1 MTAIGSTGSLPR
13 RSLAGAMRFFFHC
26 LLLSTLSVLAL
37 PLHAD
42 EASEAQIAK
51 LNEEKQ
57 ELSKELA
64 ELRGKPAGLQ
74 QARDDIAQ
82 SYRDMV
88 RLETRMRGFQAWN
101 ALVAAISV
109 FNDSIVKVSP
119 GGSTI
124 HAIMNFT
131 ANFGVDRAVDASKKY
146 DSARPGGGHLPA
158 KVKKLADSVVGI
170 SPALRQL
177 DHAMRMTE
185 QQVADEMVYRG
196 MVENTWLQ
204 RWQKTPEAVAKSNSV
219 VTGKITFIQERI
231 GPAKSALIE
240 ARKDIDQIIPAVN
253 SEIQSLQRRIQE
265 IEQTIARIQRNQS
278 FAESLEAARNVEAPP
293 PTEDIQVYPGE
304 AKSYSAA
311 AGAYQQA
318 WADLKAGTING
329 NTYRLLGRKSSYDAS
344 AYMGQMLRP
353 HADAWRAA
361 SDYYWKEL
369 PVRLRG
375 VSDSETR
382 SRMWRA
388 ASDRLRAASDR
399 YRAASERESNAYRSE
414 YLIQVQRLQEEERNE
429 ISRREAFFRRIKQI
443 EELPTNHHSVDI
455 WNRKINTHPGRIG
468 SYGTSGY
475 SLAATAWS
483 PIYSLTYLY
492 PVTAP
497 IGRLEG
503 SAERYRQ
510 WQENAGKTYDF
521 AREIHD
527 TASSKSS
534 ELVGLASQLDS
545 MASEL
550 KPNIALWDGIHWSWW
565 SNSALDAYA
574 RMNDSSKLFNQY
586 ASMRNEEAK
595 RIIELHRDNWQK
607 SQRGEAVMRRA
618 EQILPKA
625 RELLEIKAALS
636 KTYHYGGISSFAAV
650 GRHYLQWNHVTQEEI
665 DRVKT
670 LTQSLNN
677 EETIEQHVF
686 KQMTSH
692 YYWQQDD
699 SFPRHTRESL
709 NNIRKQY
716 AQRNGL
722 AGRTFNDYQSQW
734 QRFDRAER
742 DMNQQIAAITRE
754 LNDIAPGQ
762 SVYLLEDELYFQIRN
777 NATWWQDH
785 GNWYWSPPNP
795 QDLPAGWPTADSLF
809 AQMDAAL
816 VAYEAKLAV
825 VKREIAA
832 GFPKRAAQ
840 IDALAARARSYARA
854 QQVGSGWSDLQ
865 RLNQSANDIY
875 RPIAETGLLK
885 PEMRIQ
891 TAMRNFRSASYEGS
905 SRLSYLQNRDTAI
918 NQFQSFLN
926 DIDALLRQPIS
937 PQNRARAEEWRQSL
951 DRSLQPNSWIT
962 YYASRQE
969 GAAVAAIQRG
979 RNSQQRLIAYLAS
992 FTISNSQIH
1001 ELYQSFI
1008 SAYGRGDIRALL
1020 GLLSEDWQGGGG
1032 ADRRDVEDTLINA
1045 FKVFDRIQ
1053 YRISNFNVQPIGND
1067 IVRVSYSVMIIG
1079 ENNRQRLRHEE
1090 SSQVVEE
1097 VGLVDGKPRILRT
1110 LSGNQWLR

>member
-13 RSLAGAMRFFFHC
+13 RSLAGATRFSFHC
-26 LLLSTLSVLAL
+26 LLLSALCVLAL

-42 EASEAQIAK
+42 EASDAQIAK

-64 ELRGKPAGLQ
+64 ELRGKPAELQ
-74 QARDDIAQ
+74 RARDDIAQ
-82 SYRDMV
+82 SYGDLV

-119 GGSTI
+119 GGTTI
-124 HAIMNFT
+124 HVLINFT
-131 ANFGVDRAVDASKKY
+131 ANFGADRAVDASKKY
-146 DSARPGGGHLPA
+146 DSERPGGGHLPA

-185 QQVADEMVYRG
+185 QQVADELVVRG

-231 GPAKSALIE
+231 GPAKAALIE
-240 ARKDIDQIIPAVN
+240 ARKDTDQIIPAVN

-278 FAESLEAARNVEAPP
+278 FAESLEAARDVEGPP
-293 PTEDIQVYPGE
+293 PTENIQVYPGE
-304 AKSYSAA
+304 AKAYSAA

-329 NTYRLLGRKSSYDAS
+329 NTYRLLGRKSSFDAS
-344 AYMGQMLRP
+344 AYASQMLRP
-353 HADAWRAA
+353 YSEAWQAA
-361 SDYYWKEL
+361 SNYFWNEL
-369 PVRLRG
+369 PARLRG

-382 SRMWRA
+382 SRMWREA
-388 ASDRLRAASDR
+388 WERLRAASDR
-399 YRAASERESNAYRSE
+399 YREASTREWNAYRNE
-414 YLIQVQRLQEEERNE
+414 YQIPVQRLVEEERNE
-429 ISRREAFFRRIKQI
+429 FSRREAFFLRIKQI
-443 EELPTNHHSVDI
+443 EEQPINHHSVDV
-455 WNRKINTHPGRIG
+455 WNRKINTYSGRIG

-475 SLAATAWS
+475 YLAASAWS

-527 TASSKSS
+527 TASRKSS

-565 SNSALDAYA
+565 SNSALNTYVS
-574 RMNDSSKLFNQY
+574 MNDSSKLFNQY
-586 ASMRNEEAK
+586 ASMRDEEAK
-595 RIIELHRDNWQK
+595 RMIEPHRDNWLK

-625 RELLEIKAALS
+625 RELLEMKAALS
-636 KTYHYGGISSFAAV
+636 TTYHYGGISSFAAV
-650 GRHYLQWNHVTQEEI
+650 GRHYLQWNNVTQEEI
-665 DRVKT
+665 DRIKA

-677 EETIEQHVF
+677 EEVIEQHVF
-686 KQMTSH
+686 RQMTSH
-692 YYWQQDD
+692 YYWQQDE

-709 NNIRKQY
+709 NKVRKQY
-716 AQRNGL
+716 AERNGL

-754 LNDIAPGQ
+754 LSDIAPGQ
-762 SVYLLEDELYFQIRN
+762 SVYLLEDELYYQIRN
-777 NATWWQDH
+777 NAIWWQDH
-785 GNWYWSPPNP
+785 GHWYWSPPNP
-795 QDLPAGWPTADSLF
+795 QDLPAAWPTADSLF
-809 AQMDAAL
+809 TQMEAAL
-816 VAYEAKLAV
+816 AAYEAKLAS
-825 VKREIAA
+825 VKQEIAA
-832 GFPKRAAQ
+832 GFPKRAAR
-840 IDALAARARSYARA
+840 IDALAAQARSYARA
-854 QQVGSGWSDLQ
+854 QQIGSGWSDLE
-865 RLNQSANDIY
+865 RIHRSTNDIY
-875 RPIAETGLLK
+875 QPIAQTGLLK
-885 PEMRIQ
+885 PEMPLQ
-891 TAMRNFRSASYEGS
+891 VAMRNFHSAFYEGS
-905 SRLSYLQNRDTAI
+905 SRLSYLQSRDNAI
-918 NQFQSFLN
+918 SQFQRSLN
-926 DIDALLRQPIS
+926 DIDALLQQPIS
-937 PQNRARAEEWRQSL
+937 QQTRSRGEESRQFL
-951 DRSLQPNSWIT
+951 EYSLQPNSWIT

-969 GAAVAAIQRG
+969 AAAAVAVERG
-979 RNSQQRLIAYLAS
+979 RNSLQRLIAYLAS
-992 FTISNSQIH
+992 FTINNAQIQ
-1001 ELYQSFI
+1001 ELYQSFV
-1008 SAYGRGDIRALL
+1008 SAYGRGDIRTLL
-1020 GLLSEDWQGGGG
+1020 GLLADDWQGGGG
-1032 ADRRDVEDTLINA
+1032 ADRRDVEDTLINS

-1053 YRISNFNVQPIGND
+1053 YRISGFSARPIGND
-1067 IVRVSYSVMIIG
+1067 RMQVSYSVKIIG
-1079 ENNRQRLRHEE
+1079 ENSRQRLTHEE
-1090 SSQVVEE
+1090 TSQVVEE

-1110 LSGNQWLR
+1110 LSGTQWLR